1 MDRSTA
7 IEIALIKDKTTPAQ
21 RLLAREF
28 LEMEFALTLS
38 NGLFSTV
45 FDSQV
50 SPKTIMEVL
59 RACPDSIWNL
69 SRDVINHKYPKL
81 YWDDAKCDKQEA
93 DLLRDELN
101 GK

>member
-28 LEMEFALTLS
+28 LETEFALQMATNFL
-38 NGLFSTV
+38 NIDLKIPPQ
-45 FDSQV
+45 QV
-50 SPKTIMEVL
+50 RQYMLAYPEV
-59 RACPDSIWNL
+59 IWNQATL
-69 SRDVINHKYPKL
+69 TIKHKYPKL